1 MKIEKIKKMKNGK
14 YKLSLDN
21 KTNIITYDNVILDN
35 NLLFNKEIDNE
46 KLNQLI
52 IDNNYYDIYNKVVKY
67 ISIRMRS
74 KLEIENYLDKL
85 GITDLKDKFIS
96 DLIKSNL
103 IDDCKFAKAYIY
115 DQINLTKKGPNKIKK
130 ELLNHK
136 ISEEI
141 INDELN
147 KYDNKIFINKIDKL
161 ISKKI
166 NSNNKYS
173 NYILKEKIINEL
185 INLGYEK
192 ADILECLENA
202 TFKDNDII
210 EKDFNNIYNRLIKKY
225 DGNNLLMHLK
235 NKLYIKGYKKEEI
248 DEIIKN
254 KMDS

>member
-96 DLIKSNL
+96 DLIN
-103 IDDCKFAKAYIY
+103 
-115 DQINLTKKGPNKIKK
+115 
-130 ELLNHK
+130 
-136 ISEEI
+136 
-141 INDELN
+141 
-147 KYDNKIFINKIDKL
+147 
-161 ISKKI
+161 
-166 NSNNKYS
+166 
-173 NYILKEKIINEL
+173 
-185 INLGYEK
+185 
-192 ADILECLENA
+192 
-202 TFKDNDII
+202 
-210 EKDFNNIYNRLIKKY
+210 
-225 DGNNLLMHLK
+225 
-235 NKLYIKGYKKEEI
+235 
-248 DEIIKN
+248 
-254 KMDS
+254 